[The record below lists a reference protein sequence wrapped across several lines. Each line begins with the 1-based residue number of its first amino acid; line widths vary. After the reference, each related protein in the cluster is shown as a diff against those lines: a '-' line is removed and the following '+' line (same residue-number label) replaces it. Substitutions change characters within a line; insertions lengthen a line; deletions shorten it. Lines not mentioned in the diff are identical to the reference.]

1 MWGWAEIKNRV
12 EAPAP
17 QPATAPPPPPPPR
30 DPPPLPRA
38 TVDTSFADKVSNAL
52 GALFGGKPKKL
63 PQPVPCGGC
72 GGIIWT

>member
-1 MWGWAEIKNRV
+1 MFGWAEMKQKV
-12 EAPAP
+12 EAKATVEVP
-17 QPATAPPPPPPPR
+17 QPPAPPPPQAPPPVANVM
-30 DPPPLPRA
+30 DG
-38 TVDTSFADKVSNAL
+38 FADKVSNAL